1 MSDLERL
8 FGESPVA
15 TPSAKVLAEE
25 LNRIYSRDL
34 LYARLVKPG
43 PPPSY
48 WRRKWNWFKW
58 RFAEA
63 RERLGEIIA
72 GRRFNDDY

>member
-8 FGESPVA
+8 FGESLMA
-15 TPSAKVLAEE
+15 TPSAKALAEE
-25 LNRIYSRDL
+25 LNRIYSRTL
-34 LYARLVKPG
+34 IFEQLMKPG
-43 PPPSY
+43 PLPSY
-48 WRRKWNWFKW
+48 WRRKWSWLKW